1 MPAKEEYYE
10 QIADGLN
17 KIGVDNFARATD
29 AFNVSEIV
37 TSESADLEDIPLPEF
52 EDLLDKILSYNIY
65 LKSQKGSIEAQLVV
79 LESEYSRLMGLE
91 TQTVERPR
99 DGGFLSKEEKEAS
112 ALLQKTILVELR
124 DKIVV
129 AKAKLFKIK
138 DLPFAIDK
146 KIDILKLKYR
156 RRYQLAHGYRDQG

>member
-1 MPAKEEYYE
+1 MAVNEYYGK
-10 QIADGLN
+10 IASELN
-17 KIGVDNFARATD
+17 AIGVDNVVKEKD
-29 AFNVSEIV
+29 AIVLSKIITSNTIKFEEI
-37 TSESADLEDIPLPEF
+37 TLIEF
-52 EDLLDKILSYNIY
+52 EDWMEKILSYNLY
-65 LKSQKGSIEAQLVV
+65 LKAQKGSIEAQLVV

-112 ALLQKTILVELR
+112 ALLQSEKLVELR

-129 AKAKLFKIK
+129 VKAKLCKIK
-138 DLPFAIDK
+138 DIPFAIDN
-146 KIDILKLKYR
+146 KISLLKMKYK